1 MQEIYFDN
9 SATTRVDPE
18 VADLVYQVMTKAYGN
33 PSSLHQKGIEAEK
46 EMTQVRE
53 AIARVL
59 SVDKSEIYFTSGGT
73 EANNLAVFGT
83 VRARR
88 RTGNKI
94 VTTAVEHASV
104 LEAVAALEKEGFEA
118 VYLRPERDG
127 SITPQQLMEAIDS
140 RTVLV
145 SIMLAN
151 NETGALYPVEAARK
165 AIVRNSS
172 PALLHCDAVQAF
184 GKIPVKPRRMG
195 VDLLT
200 VSAHKIHGPKGTGAI
215 YIKHGARITPCLFG
229 GEQEGRIRPGTQA
242 VPLIAGFGA
251 AVEEIDL
258 SYIQRIEELYRYCKE
273 KAARLT
279 HVAVNSPDGGLPYIF
294 NFSVLGIRSETMLH
308 YLAANGVFVSSGSAC
323 AKGKKSHVLTALGLD
338 RQRSDSALRVSFS
351 RYTTKEDIDRFFTVL
366 QAGREVLAK
375 S

>member
-1 MQEIYFDN
+1 M
-9 SATTRVDPE
+9 
-18 VADLVYQVMTKAYGN
+18 LKGKYGN

-46 EMTQVRE
+46 EMTRARE
-53 AIARVL
+53 AIAKVL
-59 SVDKSEIYFTSGGT
+59 SVDKGEIYFTSGGT

-83 VRARR
+83 VRARK
-88 RTGNKI
+88 RTGDKI

-118 VYLRPERDG
+118 VYLRPGRDG
-127 SITPQQLMEAIDS
+127 TITPQQLTEAIDS

-145 SIMLAN
+145 SMMLAN

-165 AIVRNSS
+165 AIIRNSS

-215 YIKHGARITPCLFG
+215 YIKHGARIAPCLFG

-258 SYIQRIEELYRYCKE
+258 SCMQRIEELYRYCKE
-273 KAARLT
+273 KAALLT
-279 HVAVNSPDGGLPYIF
+279 NVVVNSQDGGLPYIF
-294 NFSVLGIRSETMLH
+294 NFSVLGFRSETMLH

-351 RYTTKEDIDRFFTVL
+351 RYTTKEEIDRFFEVL
-366 QAGREVLAK
+366 QEGRKVLAK
-375 S
+375 SQAVR

>member
-1 MQEIYFDN
+1 MDN
-9 SATTRVDPE
+9 SATTCVCDGAIE
-18 VADLVYQVMTKAYGN
+18 KMTCMLKEKYGN

-46 EMTQVRE
+46 EMTRARE
-53 AIARVL
+53 AIAKVL
-59 SVDKSEIYFTSGGT
+59 SVDKGEIYFTSGGT

-83 VRARR
+83 VRARK
-88 RTGNKI
+88 RTGDKI

-118 VYLRPERDG
+118 VYLRPGRDG
-127 SITPQQLMEAIDS
+127 TITPQQLTEAIDS

-145 SIMLAN
+145 SMMLAN

-165 AIVRNSS
+165 AIIRNSS

-215 YIKHGARITPCLFG
+215 YIKHGARIAPCLFG

-258 SYIQRIEELYRYCKE
+258 SCMQRIEELYRYCKE
-273 KAARLT
+273 KAALLT
-279 HVAVNSPDGGLPYIF
+279 NVVVNSQDGGLPYIF
-294 NFSVLGIRSETMLH
+294 NFSVLGFRSETMLH

-351 RYTTKEDIDRFFTVL
+351 RYTTKEEIDRFFEVL
-366 QAGREVLAK
+366 QEGRKVLAK
-375 S
+375 SQAVR